1 MRCQRTVAGA
11 LPATCSKLPSVNIP
25 NCLQKGQKMEIVVT
39 RQPSANG
46 CTIGTMNIDGAF
58 ECYTLEDVVR
68 PNGEKVYGQT
78 AIPEGRYQIKLTMSN
93 RFKIVLPLLEN
104 VPNFEGVRIHPGN
117 TAADTD
123 GCILVGQTKTN
134 NSIGSSRVAFDKLF
148 SRLQAHKGEI
158 WLTVK

>member
-1 MRCQRTVAGA
+1 
-11 LPATCSKLPSVNIP
+11 
-25 NCLQKGQKMEIVVT
+25 MEIVVT
-39 RQPSANG
+39 RQPTANG
-46 CTIGTMNIDGAF
+46 CTIGTMTIDGAF

-68 PNGEKVYGQT
+68 PHGEKVYGQT
-78 AIPEGRYQIKLTMSN
+78 AIPAGRYQIKLTMSN

-123 GCILVGQTKTN
+123 GCILVGQTKTS

-148 SRLQAHKGEI
+148 ARLQAHKGEI
-158 WLTVK
+158 WLTLK

>member
-1 MRCQRTVAGA
+1 
-11 LPATCSKLPSVNIP
+11 
-25 NCLQKGQKMEIVVT
+25 MEIVVT
-39 RQPSANG
+39 RQPTANG
-46 CTIGTMNIDGAF
+46 CTIGTMTIDGAF

-68 PNGEKVYGQT
+68 PHGEKVYGQT

-123 GCILVGQTKTN
+123 GCILVGQTKTS

-148 SRLQAHKGEI
+148 AQLQAHKGEI

>member
-1 MRCQRTVAGA
+1 
-11 LPATCSKLPSVNIP
+11 
-25 NCLQKGQKMEIVVT
+25 
-39 RQPSANG
+39 
-46 CTIGTMNIDGAF
+46 MNIDGAF

-123 GCILVGQTKTN
+123 GCILVGQTKTS

>member
-1 MRCQRTVAGA
+1 MD
-11 LPATCSKLPSVNIP
+11 
-25 NCLQKGQKMEIVVT
+25 IVVT
-39 RQPSANG
+39 RQPTANG
-46 CTIGTMNIDGAF
+46 CTIGTMTIDGAF

-68 PNGEKVYGQT
+68 PHGEKVYGQT
-78 AIPEGRYQIKLTMSN
+78 AIPAGRYQIKLTMSN

-123 GCILVGQTKTN
+123 GCILVGQTKTS

-148 SRLQAHKGEI
+148 ARLQAHKGDI
-158 WLTVK
+158 WLTLK